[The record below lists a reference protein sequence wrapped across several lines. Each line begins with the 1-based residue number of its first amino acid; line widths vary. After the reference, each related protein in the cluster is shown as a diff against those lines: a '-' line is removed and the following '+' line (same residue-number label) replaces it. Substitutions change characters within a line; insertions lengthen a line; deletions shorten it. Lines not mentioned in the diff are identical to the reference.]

1 MPKGTPLSTEAVV
14 AKAMEM
20 ARADG
25 IDSVGYNGLA
35 RELGIKPQS
44 MYRYVANL
52 RELRVHLL
60 RANLGAL
67 VEEIEAATSG
77 LPPAKALREYA
88 VSLYDACHANPL
100 YYEALTLMH
109 RYGVVE
115 DMRDQLFRLTN
126 LSLEPIRAISGSEQT
141 AARRHQL
148 FMAVNLGYAQMSQTA
163 FLPPSLHDDRNAFIA
178 SIDELLAPFLKKAIL

>member
-77 LPPAKALREYA
+77 LPPAKALRE
-88 VSLYDACHANPL
+88 
-100 YYEALTLMH
+100 
-109 RYGVVE
+109 
-115 DMRDQLFRLTN
+115 
-126 LSLEPIRAISGSEQT
+126 
-141 AARRHQL
+141 
-148 FMAVNLGYAQMSQTA
+148 
-163 FLPPSLHDDRNAFIA
+163 
-178 SIDELLAPFLKKAIL
+178 